1 LPTRAFDYARAS
13 ASGVLLALSFP
24 KAGHPACA
32 WIALTPLLVSLA
44 SNQPRVPDRRY
55 RPLSTAFSLGL
66 LTGVI
71 YFTGTLYWITR
82 VMAVYGGLS
91 MPVAVLINV
100 ALIAYQALFPAVFAL
115 VVRRLVLARGPA
127 ALMAAPL
134 VWVAT
139 ELGRTY
145 FLTGFPWVLL
155 GYSQAS
161 VLPIAQLSSVFG
173 VYGVSMLVAAVSAA
187 LAVFATSPA
196 NEVGTAKAVVGT
208 AKAPVGTAKAAPY
221 FPSPVGPRFL
231 SYVGPRFRGAGAAR
245 WTPLV
250 AVFAIVIAVAVW
262 GSRRAAASE
271 WTRDGE
277 PIRVGM
283 IQGNVDQAEK
293 WDAARAA
300 SIFQDYLRLTRQ
312 AMAEGAEFV
321 LWPESSIPFYFEED
335 PAGAGQVRTLAR
347 QARVPMLV
355 GSDQIEWRVENG
367 RRIPTQFFN
376 SAFMVREDG
385 TTAGVY
391 RKMHLV
397 PFGEYV
403 PLQRLLFFA
412 APLTQQSGTFSPGLT
427 AALLPVHGHLV
438 SVAICYEV
446 VYPALVRQFVAGGSE
461 LLTTITNDAWFGAT
475 SAPYQHFEQASM
487 RAVEEGRYL
496 VRSANTGISGI
507 VDPYGRVL
515 AKTAIYQPAVV
526 VGEARF
532 LRTSTFYARH
542 GDILAYAAVLMTVAL
557 LLVARRRVQ

>member
-1 LPTRAFDYARAS
+1 LSTRAFDYARAS

-24 KAGHPACA
+24 KYGHPACA
-32 WIALTPLLVSLA
+32 WIALTPLLVSLT
-44 SNQPRVPDRRY
+44 SHQPRIPDRRY
-55 RPLSTAFSLGL
+55 RPLSTALSLGL
-66 LTGVI
+66 LTGAI

-82 VMAVYGGLS
+82 VMAVYGGLP
-91 MPVAVLINV
+91 MPVAVLVNA
-100 ALIAYQALFPAVFAL
+100 ALIAYQALFPAVFAV

-127 ALMAAPL
+127 ALLAAPL

-155 GYSQAS
+155 GYSQAR
-161 VLPIAQLSSVFG
+161 VLPIAQLASVFG
-173 VYGVSMLVAAVSAA
+173 VYGVSMLVVAVSAA
-187 LAVFATSPA
+187 LAVFATSPNA
-196 NEVGTAKAVVGT
+196 VGTANAAVGT
-208 AKAPVGTAKAAPY
+208 
-221 FPSPVGPRFL
+221 
-231 SYVGPRFRGAGAAR
+231 GAAR
-245 WTPLV
+245 WRPLV

-271 WTRDGE
+271 WTREGE

-283 IQGNVDQAEK
+283 IQGNVDQGEK
-293 WDAARAA
+293 WDTARAS
-300 SIFQDYLRLTRQ
+300 SIFQSYMNLTRQ

-542 GDILAYAAVLMTVAL
+542 GDILAYAAVLMTIAL